1 MNIKELKRSTRVKIP
16 AITDDYV
23 VFLEKADIGMKE
35 DPRTFKE
42 AINSDNSDKWM

>member
-1 MNIKELKRSTRVKIP
+1 MSTRVKIH

-23 VFLEKADIGMKE
+23 VYLEEADIGIKK